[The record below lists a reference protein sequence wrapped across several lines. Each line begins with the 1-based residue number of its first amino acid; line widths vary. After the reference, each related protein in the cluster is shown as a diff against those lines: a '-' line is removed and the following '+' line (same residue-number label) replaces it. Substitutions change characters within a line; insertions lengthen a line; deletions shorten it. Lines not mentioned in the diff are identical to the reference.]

1 LHLAILHLLEC
12 QLAILRL
19 FCANFLPIAM
29 TIDYKI
35 CTKNP
40 SDSAALP
47 LLATLANLLAYSVD
61 YQALA
66 SSNGKYGLNLR
77 RFLC

>member
-1 LHLAILHLLEC
+1 
-12 QLAILRL
+12 
-19 FCANFLPIAM
+19 M